1 MRNDRMVYL
10 LQCPGKIKAAEMDDL
25 KKLIQQYPYFQAAR
39 LLYLKALYLSARED
53 FHKELKESTIH
64 LSDRKQLLR
73 YLYRTQGDKVA
84 SADATEDAFSFS
96 TQVMRH
102 ADSGSSQPAEGHVQ
116 EIPFV
121 MSLNLEWEDSEENV
135 DTDNA
140 QEARQQ
146 KDLLIEQFI
155 KTNPGIPKITGTAD
169 DMADLSQDNPY
180 RKDELF
186 SETLAKIYVRQHLY
200 EKAIE
205 TYRKLSLK
213 YPEKS
218 IYFAHRI
225 EELKE
230 NMNKQK

>member
-1 MRNDRMVYL
+1 
-10 LQCPGKIKAAEMDDL
+10 
-25 KKLIQQYPYFQAAR
+25 
-39 LLYLKALYLSARED
+39 
-53 FHKELKESTIH
+53 
-64 LSDRKQLLR
+64 
-73 YLYRTQGDKVA
+73 
-84 SADATEDAFSFS
+84 
-96 TQVMRH
+96 
-102 ADSGSSQPAEGHVQ
+102 
-116 EIPFV
+116 
-121 MSLNLEWEDSEENV
+121 
-135 DTDNA
+135 
-140 QEARQQ
+140 
-146 KDLLIEQFI
+146 
-155 KTNPGIPKITGTAD
+155 
-169 DMADLSQDNPY
+169 MADLSQDNPY